1 MKYLEKRG
9 LMHPE
14 LVKHFKLGL
23 SNKTLMYRLPAKH
36 TKAGMA
42 IRETLKQVGVLRQKM
57 GVEHFAGCLVVPVL
71 DERGQVQ
78 EIYGRRSAPRLKK
91 IIVIGIY
98 PTRIEACL
106 ISRRLIH
113 LVKSFYVSPWWM
125 RSRSGCMGLKT

>member
-1 MKYLEKRG
+1 
-9 LMHPE
+9 
-14 LVKHFKLGL
+14 
-23 SNKTLMYRLPAKH
+23 MYRLPAKH

-42 IRETLKQVGVLRQKM
+42 IRDTLKQVGVLRQPM

-78 EIYGRRSAPRLKK
+78 EIYGRRISPKAEK

-106 ISRRLIH
+106 ISLCLI
-113 LVKSFYVSPWWM
+113 LPVKLFYVN
-125 RSRSGCMGLKT
+125 R